1 MPTEKTPSPLALTS
15 PSGFRLHLHE
25 TNSISEWLKRQS
37 ETVKN
42 GANVAFLLNK
52 TVFSKME
59 RRQGAGTEVLL
70 RANVVLDLHGSDG
83 QMPAVD
89 TTLCVDT

>member
-59 RRQGAGTEVLL
+59 RRQGCW
-70 RANVVLDLHGSDG
+70 DGSASEG
-83 QMPAVD
+83 KCGLGSAWF
-89 TTLCVDT
+89 